1 MLLNLLTTQL
11 PTSERSVSSMSWPC
25 NLFMMVFWLIT
36 LSPAYSQDNA
46 TPPSPFEPHQ
56 QSTTAASERDS
67 QHYEKKIKPLL
78 AAACFDCHSG
88 DGVEG
93 NFHADQL
100 DPDLVNGNDIALWL
114 EVYSVVSKGEMPPDS
129 DNLPDEQRKQI
140 VDWLSSEI
148 QAAEQL
154 RKAGQTHSSF
164 RRLTRYEYNYA
175 LQDLL
180 GLPWKFSGDLPAETT
195 EEGAFENNAETLSM
209 SVKQVEAY
217 HQLAVDA
224 LQRVTVR
231 GDKPPMVH
239 WSIPIKTAWEKRETF
254 EEEKIE
260 SAEKKFEDDPE
271 KQVEQV
277 ERLKKE
283 FQAPPEKTHYLNLET
298 GQRLSAYW
306 HYMKAPNLTL
316 HSNIYQP
323 MPEPGTHFA
332 VVLPSSRGGLTVEL
346 DDSLPDRGKLR
357 VRIRASRA
365 KGAVKRIPTLQLSF
379 GFRSTDQGASVRRV
393 SKRDIQIEASFGQPE
408 IYQWDIPLDE
418 IEFRNPYRGKS
429 ELGKRPSPSE
439 YIQLTNSTLK
449 TDGVDS
455 EDSAVLIDHIEIA
468 APVYDQWPPQAH
480 RNVLIESGNSA
491 DENAYTKDVISAFM
505 KRAWRRTPTASE
517 VDRKLRLFNR
527 LRPNCE
533 DSQAAIIEVLATV
546 LTSPKFLYVHTSEQ
560 QSSEQPATDASEKVQ
575 LSQNELATRLAL
587 FLWCSIPDE
596 TLLKLAAS
604 EQLDDPK
611 ILEQQVDRMLADPRA
626 DRFHKHFVQQWLTLQ
641 PLEFLSPTKGDN
653 GIDAALLES
662 MKQEP
667 IALFADMLSRDSSV
681 LEFIDSD
688 YAVVNER
695 LAGHY
700 GIPNVLG
707 NHFRRVILPKQ
718 LHRGGILTQAGML
731 TMNSDGE
738 DSHPVKRGVWLL
750 TDILNDPP
758 PPPPAAVPEIDL
770 TDPEI
775 LKLTLKQRIEQHR
788 DHAACLSCHQK
799 IDPWGIA
806 FENYDALGRWRDQ
819 INDQTVDATSDL
831 PGNVSL
837 DGVEGLKKYLIK
849 DRSDQ
854 FVRATLE
861 KMASF
866 AVGRQLG
873 FGERSSVSKITK
885 KVRESN
891 DGLKTMVR
899 SLILSELFRTK

>member
-1 MLLNLLTTQL
+1 MRWL
-11 PTSERSVSSMSWPC
+11 C
-25 NLFMMVFWLIT
+25 NFFLIVFWLIT
-36 LSPAYSQDNA
+36 LSPAYSQVNDT
-46 TPPSPFEPHQ
+46 TPSSPKRPQ
-56 QSTTAASERDS
+56 QSATATSERDS

-129 DNLPDEQRKQI
+129 DNLPDEQRTQI
-140 VDWLSSEI
+140 VDWLSSKI

-154 RKAGQTHSSF
+154 RKAGQTHSPF

-195 EEGAFENNAETLSM
+195 AEGAFENNAQTLSM

-217 HQLAVDA
+217 HELAVNA

-231 GDKPPMVH
+231 GEKPPSLY
-239 WSIPIKTAWEKRETF
+239 WSISMKTAFEKRRKF
-254 EEEKIE
+254 EQKKIE
-260 SAEKKFEDDPE
+260 STKEKSKDKPKDQA
-271 KQVEQV
+271 KQV
-277 ERLKKE
+277 ERLKKD
-283 FQAPPEKTHYLNLET
+283 FLAPPEKTHYLDLST
-298 GQRLSAYW
+298 GDRASANW
-306 HYMKAPNLTL
+306 HYRKACSPTFP
-316 HSNIYQP
+316 SDTYSP
-323 MPEPGTHFA
+323 MPEPGLSFA
-332 VVLPSSRGGLTVEL
+332 VVQPGNRDGLVVEL
-346 DDSLPDRGKLR
+346 DDSLPDQGTLR
-357 VRIRASRA
+357 IRIRASRA
-365 KGAVKRIPTLQLSF
+365 DGVTQRVPTLQLSF
-379 GFRSTDQGASVRRV
+379 GFRSTDQGASSQGVSRQDVR
-393 SKRDIQIEASFGQPE
+393 IEASFGQPE

-418 IEFRNPYRGKS
+418 IKSRNPFRGKAEPGGS
-429 ELGKRPSPSE
+429 VLPSSSE
-439 YIQLTNSTLK
+439 YLRFTNNTLK
-449 TDGVDS
+449 TDDLDAES
-455 EDSAVLIDHIEIA
+455 SAVLIEHIEIA
-468 APVYDQWPPQAH
+468 APVYDQWPPQSH
-480 RNVLIESGNSA
+480 RNVFIESENLD
-491 DENAYTKDVISAFM
+491 DETTYAREVITAFM
-505 KRAWRRTPTASE
+505 ARAWRHAPTEHE
-517 VDRKLRLFNR
+517 VDRKLRLFEQ
-527 LRPNCE
+527 LRPNCQ
-533 DSQAAIIEVLATV
+533 DSQSAIIEVLAAV
-546 LTSPKFLYVHTSEQ
+546 LTSPKFLYVMSNQ
-560 QSSEQPATDASEKVQ
+560 QTNEASEKVR
-575 LSQNELATRLAL
+575 LSPSELATRLSL
-587 FLWCSIPDE
+587 FLWCSLPDE
-596 TLLKLAAS
+596 TLLKLAIS
-604 EQLDDPK
+604 GQLDDPK
-611 ILEQQVDRMLADPRA
+611 ILHQQVDRMLADPRA
-626 DRFHKHFVQQWLTLQ
+626 TRFHKHFVQQWLTLQ
-641 PLEFLSPTKGDN
+641 PLEFLSPTKGKN

-662 MKQEP
+662 IKQEP
-667 IALFADMLSRDSSV
+667 IALFADMLSRDSTV
-681 LEFIDSD
+681 LEFIDSN

-700 GIPNVLG
+700 GIPDVQG
-707 NHFRRVILPKQ
+707 NHFRRVILPEQ

-806 FENYDALGRWRDQ
+806 FENYDALGRWRDK
-819 INDQTVDATSDL
+819 INDQAVDATSDL
-831 PGNVSL
+831 PGSVSL

-849 DRSDQ
+849 ERSEQ

-861 KMASF
+861 KMAAF
-866 AVGRQLG
+866 AFGRQLD
-873 FGERSSVSKITK
+873 FGDRSSVSEITK

-891 DGLKTMVR
+891 DGLKTMVL
-899 SLILSELFRTK
+899 SLIMSELFRTK